1 MPEKELRSFKGN
13 GVLRMSEVLIS
24 GFADEIDAALDRQL
38 QKLNELGMKYL
49 SLRGADGKNIADY
62 TLREAEEMLLPRLK
76 AAGLGVSSLGS
87 PIGKIDLTDEVG
99 FARQLGQLDTL
110 CQIANLL
117 GCRYIRIFSFYVPA
131 GGADGCLTAV
141 AEKVGR
147 FAKVAEG
154 YGVKLLLENEKG
166 VFGDTAAR
174 CRTLLDCVGSSS
186 CRAAFDFANFVQ
198 CGEDTWECW
207 GLLKEYVDYIHIKDA
222 VFASEKN
229 VLCGTGEGKI
239 HELLRRAVK
248 EEGYRG
254 FLTLEPHLAVFDG
267 LNALERGDGGAV
279 IGDNGVKDGAEGFA
293 LQYRALCAILREEQ
307 ITYG

>member
-1 MPEKELRSFKGN
+1 
-13 GVLRMSEVLIS
+13 MSDVLIS
-24 GFADEIDAALDRQL
+24 GFADEIDANLDCQL
-38 QKLNELGMKYL
+38 TKLRELGMGYL

-62 TLREAEEMLLPRLK
+62 TLREAEESLLPRLK
-76 AAGLGVSSLGS
+76 VAGVGVSSLGS
-87 PIGKIDLTDEVG
+87 PIGKIDLNDEAG

-110 CQIANLL
+110 CQIARLL
-117 GCRYIRIFSFYVPA
+117 DCRYIRIFSFYVSA
-131 GGADGCLTAV
+131 DGADKHLTAV

-147 FAKVAEG
+147 FAEVAG
-154 YGVKLLLENEKG
+154 RYGVMLLLENEKG

-174 CRTLLDCVGSSS
+174 CRALLDAVGSPS
-186 CRAAFDFANFVQ
+186 CAAAFDFANFVQ
-198 CGEDTWECW
+198 CGEDTWLCW
-207 GLLKEYVDYIHIKDA
+207 ELLKENVAYIHIKDA
-222 VFASEKN
+222 VSTSEKN

-239 HELLRRAVK
+239 REILRRAVK
-248 EEGYRG
+248 DEGYGG

-293 LQYRALCAILREEQ
+293 LQYHTLCDILREEQ

>member
-1 MPEKELRSFKGN
+1 
-13 GVLRMSEVLIS
+13 MSDVLIS
-24 GFADEIDAALDRQL
+24 GFADEIDADFDRQL
-38 QKLNELGMKYL
+38 VKLRELGMGYL

-62 TLREAEEMLLPRLK
+62 TLKEAEESLLPRLK
-76 AAGLGVSSLGS
+76 AAHIGVSSLGS
-87 PIGKIDLTDEVG
+87 PIGKIEWDDEAG

-110 CQIANLL
+110 CQIARRLD
-117 GCRYIRIFSFYVPA
+117 CRYIRVFSFYVPA
-131 GGADGCLTAV
+131 ECADECLSAVTEKVSRFAAV
-141 AEKVGR
+141 AEQ
-147 FAKVAEG
+147 
-154 YGVKLLLENEKG
+154 YGVTLLLENEKG

-174 CRTLLDCVGSSS
+174 CRALLDRVGSPS
-186 CRAAFDFANFVQ
+186 CAAVFDFANFVQ
-198 CGEDTWECW
+198 CCENVSVCWEM
-207 GLLKEYVDYIHIKDA
+207 LKKNVRYIHIKDA
-222 VFASEKN
+222 VSTSEKN

-239 HELLRRAVK
+239 RKILRQAVK

-293 LQYRALCAILREEQ
+293 LQYHTLCTILREEQ